1 MSDPF
6 DIATTPPGVPEVPD
20 VSGSS
25 GASGVPDWLQPL
37 SDAIDRVRPALTVAR
52 PSTRSEVS
60 GPDRP
65 AGRAAAVLML
75 FGDDRALPAAPVTPA
90 ASPPSPLP
98 PSPLPPSEPQP
109 GRVGLPSGADLLL
122 LRRAGTLRSHSGQ
135 VAFPG
140 GATDPED
147 RDAVST
153 ALREAVEETG
163 LEADGV
169 RVFATLDPIYIPPSG
184 FDVTPVL
191 GYWWRPSPVRAM
203 DPGETET
210 VVRVPLRELIDPAN
224 RFRVQ
229 HPLGYIG
236 AAFEVG
242 GMLVWGFTAGV
253 ISAVLDAAGWTIPWP
268 TDDVRDLDRT
278 LDRLAPGSS

>member
-1 MSDPF
+1 M
-6 DIATTPPGVPEVPD
+6 
-20 VSGSS
+20 SGSS

-52 PSTRSEVS
+52 PSTRDEVS
-60 GPDRP
+60 GPGRP

-75 FGDDRALPAAPVTPA
+75 FGDDGAPPMAPANPASGHVELPAT
-90 ASPPSPLP
+90 
-98 PSPLPPSEPQP
+98 
-109 GRVGLPSGADLLL
+109 GRVGVPSGADLLL

-210 VVRVPLRELIDPAN
+210 VVRVPLQELIDPTN

-229 HPLGYIG
+229 HPLGYVG

-268 TDDVRDLDRT
+268 TDDVRDLDQT
-278 LDRLAPGSS
+278 LDRLAPGS